1 MHRELTDSDVSRRQV
16 VAGGAA
22 VGVGL
27 LAGCLGGDGEGGNQ
41 LESGSGGS
49 DGGGS
54 RLAYVRV
61 ANWDALSHTFH
72 VLVERDGDIVHWS
85 SHELDGKGSDIPT
98 ETVDTS
104 WADGPGSFV
113 ISVRVDDSEE
123 WKTFDVSGRDG
134 DCYGIEAR
142 VTDGGEQ
149 GLWYEEDPDSCTA
162 EEMTS
167 DG

>member
-1 MHRELTDSDVSRRQV
+1 MHREPTDVDVSRRRV

-22 VGVGL
+22 VGLGL
-27 LAGCLGGDGEGGNQ
+27 LAGCLGGDGEGENQ
-41 LESGSGGS
+41 LEGGT
-49 DGGGS
+49 GGDGS

-61 ANWDALSHTFH
+61 ANWDAVSHTFH

-85 SHELDGKGSDIPT
+85 SHELDGKDSEIPT

-104 WADGPGSFV
+104 WADEAGTFV
-113 ISVRVDDSEE
+113 ISVRVDDGDE

-142 VTDGGEQ
+142 VNEDGGQ
-149 GLWYEEDPDSCTA
+149 GLWYERNPDSCTA
-162 EEMTS
+162 SEMTS

>member
-1 MHRELTDSDVSRRQV
+1 MHGERTESNVSRRQLV
-16 VAGGAA
+16 GGLTAA
-22 VGVGL
+22 GVGL

-41 LESGSGGS
+41 LEGGDGSGGS
-49 DGGGS
+49 GS

-61 ANWDALSHTFH
+61 ANWDGLSHTFH

-85 SHELDGKGSDIPT
+85 SHELDGKGSEIPT

-104 WADGPGSFV
+104 WADDPGSFV
-113 ISVRVDDSEE
+113 ISVRVDDSDE
-123 WKTFDVSGRDG
+123 WKTFDVTGRDG

-142 VTDGGEQ
+142 VTDDGGQ

-162 EEMTS
+162 GEMTS
-167 DG
+167 GG

>member
-1 MHRELTDSDVSRRQV
+1 MHRELTDADVSRRRV

-22 VGVGL
+22 VGLGL

-41 LESGSGGS
+41 LE
-49 DGGGS
+49 GGGTGES

-61 ANWDALSHTFH
+61 ANWDAVSHTFH

-85 SHELDGKGSDIPT
+85 SHELSGRDTEIPT
-98 ETVDTS
+98 EAVDTS
-104 WADGPGSFV
+104 WADEAGDFV

-123 WKTFDVSGRDG
+123 WKTFDVAGREG
-134 DCYGIEAR
+134 DCYGVEAR
-142 VTDGGEQ
+142 VTDDGGQ

-162 EEMTS
+162 AEMSS